1 MKMNKKKGL
10 AIAGGVAAA
19 AIAVAV
25 GIHVHY
31 SGRWYPGS
39 RIDQVDVSGMTY
51 EESIQE
57 LENRIDSYE
66 LTIKGRSDGT
76 MKISGKDID
85 LALTGEDEIRDIYDK
100 QHESSILTSIFGRED
115 GEADQLIS
123 YSRDKI
129 AEAVAESDLVTGNNG
144 YKITKPENA
153 TVVYSSGKRS
163 GVVKKEVE
171 GNQLDQKKFTEAVA
185 DMVEELETEMDIT
198 DTETFPDVYKE
209 PTLREGDDKLKTM
222 QDTYNQYLLHW
233 IQWKMGDNVTET
245 LTPDTIKDCIVVDTK
260 NESVKISQSKLE
272 EWIETFCLKYK
283 TQGIARNF
291 KTHSGKTIQISG
303 GDYGWRLD
311 YDKIVSEVMKELEK
325 SPDKGAMEAYIKN
338 PSDSNAEK
346 LTISLEPVYS
356 HEGYRMDFDNLQ
368 NDWDTKNYSEVDLS
382 AQQVYIYRD
391 GKLVFNCKCITGKD
405 VPDRITR
412 TGVYDVK
419 EKKLTKTLVGEDYEV
434 PTKYW
439 TRIMWTGTG
448 YHYSNR
454 SDWGKWSPTYYKT
467 AGSHG
472 CINLTL
478 SDAESVYNLTKIG
491 DPVFIHY

>member
-57 LENRIDSYE
+57 IENRIDSYE

-171 GNQLDQKKFTEAVA
+171 GNQLDQ
-185 DMVEELETEMDIT
+185 
-198 DTETFPDVYKE
+198 
-209 PTLREGDDKLKTM
+209 
-222 QDTYNQYLLHW
+222 
-233 IQWKMGDNVTET
+233 
-245 LTPDTIKDCIVVDTK
+245 
-260 NESVKISQSKLE
+260 
-272 EWIETFCLKYK
+272 
-283 TQGIARNF
+283 
-291 KTHSGKTIQISG
+291 
-303 GDYGWRLD
+303 
-311 YDKIVSEVMKELEK
+311 EK
-325 SPDKGAMEAYIKN
+325 
-338 PSDSNAEK
+338 
-346 LTISLEPVYS
+346 
-356 HEGYRMDFDNLQ
+356 
-368 NDWDTKNYSEVDLS
+368 W
-382 AQQVYIYRD
+382 
-391 GKLVFNCKCITGKD
+391 
-405 VPDRITR
+405 
-412 TGVYDVK
+412 
-419 EKKLTKTLVGEDYEV
+419 
-434 PTKYW
+434 
-439 TRIMWTGTG
+439 
-448 YHYSNR
+448 
-454 SDWGKWSPTYYKT
+454 
-467 AGSHG
+467 
-472 CINLTL
+472 
-478 SDAESVYNLTKIG
+478 
-491 DPVFIHY
+491 